1 MNKVLAILVKEVSI
15 IKLGSREPMFKNL
28 GISYMGFMHIR
39 ATQGKGIVDIIRD
52 RDRGRDISES
62 LVLVILVE
70 YNYCSFFYCFKII
83 SIFIFPLIIS
93 VLFKDA

>member
-15 IKLGSREPMFKNL
+15 IKSGSRELMFKNL
-28 GISYMGFMHIR
+28 GINCMDFMSIR
-39 ATQGKGIVDIIRD
+39 ATQGKGIVDII

-70 YNYCSFFYCFKII
+70 YNYCSFFCCF
-83 SIFIFPLIIS
+83 
-93 VLFKDA
+93 